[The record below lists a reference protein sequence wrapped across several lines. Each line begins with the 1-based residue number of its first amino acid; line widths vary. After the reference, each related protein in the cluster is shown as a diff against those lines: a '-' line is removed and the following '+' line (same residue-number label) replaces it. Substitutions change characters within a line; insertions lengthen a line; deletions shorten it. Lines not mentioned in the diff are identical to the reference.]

1 MLLSTKKCY
10 PGVQGEGGRGGIH
23 RVHQLV
29 SKATAGSQ
37 GVRFQKAT
45 EDLLG
50 GVVRKKGEEFGFRL
64 LARCGQIPS
73 VEF

>member
-1 MLLSTKKCY
+1 MLLSTRKCY
-10 PGVQGEGGRGGIH
+10 PGVQGGGGGIH

-37 GVRFQKAT
+37 GVLFQKAT

-50 GVVRKKGEEFGFRL
+50 GVVKGEELGFRL
-64 LARCGQIPS
+64 LARCGYVPS